1 MAVVPDGGLYV
12 SDDLRSATLEIR
24 NLPVIDQPKWPAHD
38 AATTSAVMSYRVMWT
53 AGDEPAE
60 VTNDGKQFRFTGRKA
75 SAKLEAEVEI
85 PSTGFRWKSDAMETS
100 AAAFAVIGQE
110 MNGRYFST

>member
-1 MAVVPDGGLYV
+1 MAVVPDGALRV

-38 AATTSAVMSYRVMWT
+38 ASTTPAVMSVRVVWT
-53 AGDEPAE
+53 ATEEPAE
-60 VTNDGKQFRFTGRKA
+60 VTNDGKQFRFAGRKA
-75 SAKLEAEVEI
+75 SAKLEAQVEI

-100 AAAFAVIGQE
+100 AAGFAVIGEE
-110 MNGRYFST
+110 MNGRYFSS